1 MYVVRGVSIEIENR
15 VTHYRRCQS
24 DGKSAPAFAA
34 VELKQNSKK
43 VEEEERVK
51 SVA

>member
-1 MYVVRGVSIEIENR
+1 MHICACIARGVSIEIENR

-34 VELKQNSKK
+34 VKLKQNKK
-43 VEEEERVK
+43 VG
-51 SVA
+51 